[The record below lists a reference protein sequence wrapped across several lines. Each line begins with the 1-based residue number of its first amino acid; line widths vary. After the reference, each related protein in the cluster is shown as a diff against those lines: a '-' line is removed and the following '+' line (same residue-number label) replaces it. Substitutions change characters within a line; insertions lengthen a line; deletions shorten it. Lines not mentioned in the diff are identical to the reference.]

1 MSDVHGM
8 VRFRP
13 ERSCLG
19 PEQEGNIMA
28 KGDVDTYHEGDSWK
42 NKIEGNSRAS
52 GVFDTKAE
60 AVAAGRDRARADG
73 VEHVVKKLDGTIGGK
88 NSYGEDKF
96 PPRG

>member
-1 MSDVHGM
+1 
-8 VRFRP
+8 
-13 ERSCLG
+13 
-19 PEQEGNIMA
+19 MA
-28 KGDVDTYHEGDSWK
+28 KGDVDTYHEGENWK

-60 AVAAGRDRARADG
+60 AVTAGRDRARADR

-88 NSYGEDKF
+88 NSYGDDRF